1 VPKEFTPEGP
11 NGGGDPDGD
20 NDDDNGGDPNV
31 DDPFGMHPICCVAC
45 RHTIL
50 DLFTS
55 VEECFQAMET
65 MR

>member
-1 VPKEFTPEGP
+1 
-11 NGGGDPDGD
+11 
-20 NDDDNGGDPNV
+20 
-31 DDPFGMHPICCVAC
+31 MHPICCVAC